1 MRKTSI
7 IVIIFLIL
15 LIGGGF
21 FFNTN
26 VEYAFL
32 PEEDDVV
39 KYEANNQTGMDI
51 WGKWISSETGKEEKL
66 SADGKETPVSAKHGA
81 IVVDK
86 QLLQLGREVFYKE
99 TFGNE
104 VFLTDI
110 MGIVNGPLTMTNI
123 AKAIIAL
130 KGKGTTNLQVELT
143 EDIKI
148 GGRTYKKGEKI
159 DTGIDVPKGSFLPLG
174 MPVVWDHGKLRIGI
188 SCAACHAT
196 VDPKTKKVV
205 EGAPNNDLNA
215 GLIMALATNSSA
227 YFTHANIKSLKR
239 YIRSLDRVV
248 VDSKGRKSSLPD
260 PQLLEKEVDR
270 VFVSWPRG
278 NFDSTID
285 MKANPSQI
293 PDSFTLGDHPYGWS
307 GFAAAGP
314 FRGLAT
320 FSNNVHAQNA
330 DSLAQSEISE
340 ALFGVDKEV
349 YIGTILQNAANPKF
363 RYKPNVNEKPSEFF
377 AKVDPTPGV
386 VGVNKLVAPP
396 QFPKVSLVAPDGL
409 VVSEPG
415 YRFNEQNNAVAA
427 WQNTINP
434 PTLSVK
440 IDAEQIARGRDV
452 FVRAGCIRC
461 HAGAYLTNNRVVSAK
476 VVGTEP
482 SRAQALKKTEKV
494 FGEAVF
500 YAPDTP
506 VPVPK
511 NAKVLKV
518 PTEQLDKEQI
528 RLAFAHGDSKGGYKV
543 PSLIG
548 LSWSAPYLHDGGV
561 AVGPNGE
568 LGLTGTLGK
577 GIVPD
582 ARNSL
587 RALIDRTL
595 RQQVIRANVSDP
607 QLRAVHVSG
616 DGHRYWIDQQEGFT
630 KEEQE
635 AVIDYLLSLTYP

>member
-51 WGKWISSETGKEEKL
+51 WGKWISAETGKAEKL
-66 SADGKETPVSAKHGA
+66 SADGKETSVSAKHGA

-130 KGKGTTNLQVELT
+130 KGKGTTNLQVELAKNIT
-143 EDIKI
+143 I
-148 GGRTYKKGEKI
+148 GDRTYKKGEKI

-215 GLIMALATNSSA
+215 GLLMALATNSAA
-227 YFTHANIKSLKR
+227 YFTHADIKSLKR
-239 YIRSLDRVV
+239 YIRSMDRVV
-248 VDSKGRKSSLPD
+248 VDSKGQKSSLPD
-260 PQLLEKEVDR
+260 PRLLEKEADR
-270 VFVSWPRG
+270 IFASWPRG

-330 DSLAQSEISE
+330 DSLAQSEISK

-377 AKVDPTPGV
+377 TKVDPTPGV

-434 PTLSVK
+434 PSRSAK

>member
-1 MRKTSI
+1 
-7 IVIIFLIL
+7 
-15 LIGGGF
+15 
-21 FFNTN
+21 
-26 VEYAFL
+26 
-32 PEEDDVV
+32 
-39 KYEANNQTGMDI
+39 
-51 WGKWISSETGKEEKL
+51 
-66 SADGKETPVSAKHGA
+66 
-81 IVVDK
+81 
-86 QLLQLGREVFYKE
+86 
-99 TFGNE
+99 
-104 VFLTDI
+104 
-110 MGIVNGPLTMTNI
+110 
-123 AKAIIAL
+123 
-130 KGKGTTNLQVELT
+130 
-143 EDIKI
+143 
-148 GGRTYKKGEKI
+148 
-159 DTGIDVPKGSFLPLG
+159 
-174 MPVVWDHGKLRIGI
+174 
-188 SCAACHAT
+188 
-196 VDPKTKKVV
+196 
-205 EGAPNNDLNA
+205 
-215 GLIMALATNSSA
+215 MALATNSAA
-227 YFTHANIKSLKR
+227 YFTHADIKSLER
-239 YIRSLDRVV
+239 YIRSIDRVV
-248 VDSKGRKSSLPD
+248 VDSKGEKSSLPD

-270 VFVSWPRG
+270 IFASWPRG

-307 GFAAAGP
+307 GFAAAGS
-314 FRGLAT
+314 FRGLAA

-330 DSLAQSEISE
+330 DSLAQSELSK

-434 PTLSVK
+434 PSLSAK

-461 HAGAYLTNNRVVSAK
+461 HAGAYLTNNRVVSAE

-568 LGLTGTLGK
+568 LGLAGTLRK

-587 RALIDRTL
+587 RALLDRTL
-595 RQQVIRANVSDP
+595 RQQVIRANASDP

-616 DGHRYWIDQQEGFT
+616 DGHRYWIDQQTGFT

-635 AVIDYLLSLTYP
+635 AVIDYLLSLTYR